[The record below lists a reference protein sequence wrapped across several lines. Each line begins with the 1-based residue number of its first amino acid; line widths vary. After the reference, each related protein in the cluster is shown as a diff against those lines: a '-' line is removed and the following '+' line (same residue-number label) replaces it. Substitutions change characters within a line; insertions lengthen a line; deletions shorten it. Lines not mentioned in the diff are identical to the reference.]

1 VELRHDKGVTRVNS
15 ADKAL
20 LIIALILGILDVV
33 NIRGPLSRVSIAGLA
48 IILLAIVELH
58 RGGVLSY

>member
-1 VELRHDKGVTRVNS
+1 MNSTDKVLV
-15 ADKAL
+15 
-20 LIIALILGILDVV
+20 IVALIFGVLDVI
-33 NIRGPLSRVSIAGLA
+33 NIHGPLARLSAAGIA

>member
-1 VELRHDKGVTRVNS
+1 MNS